1 MSQNESD
8 DPVYRNRFGMFV
20 QYFKVWFSLVTGF
33 GVYLWYVQDIPMV
46 RTPMVRTPMVHTPMV
61 CTPMVCTPMTSM

>member
-1 MSQNESD
+1 
-8 DPVYRNRFGMFV
+8 MFV